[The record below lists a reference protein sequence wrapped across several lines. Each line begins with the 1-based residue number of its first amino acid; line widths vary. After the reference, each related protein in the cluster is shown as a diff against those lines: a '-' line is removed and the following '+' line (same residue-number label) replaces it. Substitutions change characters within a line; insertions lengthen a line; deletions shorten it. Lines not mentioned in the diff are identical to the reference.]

1 MTLEEELLFHRTKTV
16 RDAAKPLALFL
27 GDALV
32 ECYGDDYIQVVN
44 RIRNESKKENG
55 RDQARNHSQ
64 KPAVRSLLELD
75 LSDLLRLFDQCLY
88 LNDEMSK
95 DESWKREFILL
106 IQIPRSRS
114 VDQGFLKNIKR
125 EIAAVRIVRNND
137 AHKSAAVEVH
147 SKQIQ
152 SDLTKFR
159 DLFSQRLWR
168 VLQQRSEIFSE
179 RTFEVLKEYV
189 TSLDDALDSIADLSK
204 QTISE
209 HVDITQTRL
218 SDSSPK
224 VSQPSTG
231 QSASHGST
239 NEQANAAELSSRVA
253 SAADTPTQ
261 EASGDV
267 ADMHEAE
274 VHATIQSESS
284 EIVVEVIDA
293 PASKP
298 ASTSNTAHI
307 SAPFPSAVQQRV
319 RIPSRRVSSRVII
332 GLVGVAVLLVV
343 GIMMFSSSSV
353 LTSVPKNC
361 VGIVLLDT
369 IPASKYE
376 YISTLIKNHVGAAER
391 IQVAYVG
398 KNGRNVELEETD
410 TEPSSLLA
418 VVSKLNS
425 PGAMLDRFEYRRR
438 FDAIYEVIQKA
449 ISQEQAPTMMIVGSI
464 GDFTAE
470 ERGKL
475 QRREVD
481 LYPQKGMSAWW
492 VSNKVAPPT
501 FVYWTPPT
509 RSDSALFVNFP
520 DKSGE
525 MKPVVEI
532 LK

>member
-1 MTLEEELLFHRTKTV
+1 MTLDFEPSDIHARCV
-16 RDAAKPLALFL
+16 RKAAKPLALFL
-27 GDALV
+27 DDALTFCIGKGYV
-32 ECYGDDYIQVVN
+32 AQC
-44 RIRNESKKENG
+44 NG
-55 RDQARNHSQ
+55 ILKRDGHNQ
-64 KPAVRSLLELD
+64 KNPNMPVTELVALD
-75 LSDLLRLFDQCLY
+75 FSDLLRLADQCFY
-88 LNDEMSK
+88 IGHNK
-95 DESWKREFILL
+95 DNSG
-106 IQIPRSRS
+106 QP
-114 VDQGFLKNIKR
+114 
-125 EIAAVRIVRNND
+125 
-137 AHKSAAVEVH
+137 
-147 SKQIQ
+147 
-152 SDLTKFR
+152 T
-159 DLFSQRLWR
+159 
-168 VLQQRSEIFSE
+168 
-179 RTFEVLKEYV
+179 
-189 TSLDDALDSIADLSK
+189 
-204 QTISE
+204 
-209 HVDITQTRL
+209 HVDPWKVEFRKLFGIPKDSTHEHRLGKKIVTEISLVRDARNDISHIGAGDEIDEVELRSYLVKLHDFFGVRLLDVARANTSVFSDATREHL
-218 SDSSPK
+218 TRYTETVDGYLRNLNFGTSNVDVTESSSVQVDTAEAAP
-224 VSQPSTG
+224 
-231 QSASHGST
+231 
-239 NEQANAAELSSRVA
+239 EQAESVEPSSNVA
-253 SAADTPTQ
+253 TVTDTPTETPTQ
-261 EASGDV
+261 EAIDEV
-267 ADMHEAE
+267 ADMPDAEEAS
-274 VHATIQSESS
+274 TIQLESS
-284 EIVVEVIDA
+284 EIVVEVMDA
-293 PASKP
+293 QQHKSASAYNATP
-298 ASTSNTAHI
+298 NATFSTAPNAAHI

-319 RIPSRRVSSRVII
+319 RIPSRLVNSRVII
-332 GLVGVAVLLVV
+332 GLVGIAVLIVV
-343 GIMMFSSSSV
+343 GIMMFSSTSV

-361 VGIVLLDT
+361 VGVVLLDT

-398 KNGRNVELEETD
+398 KNGRNVEIEETD

-475 QRREVD
+475 QRREAD